1 MSEPADLVEAQKTGL
16 EIHNTTGGS
25 TTSGGGSYT
34 KIGDGESLAEENKT
48 MEEDLQIDST
58 NPKEDSND
66 SDELDDEISKLE
78 QSMVEEDDD
87 TDEDQNQESSGFSSN
102 A

>member
-48 MEEDLQIDST
+48 MEEDL
-58 NPKEDSND
+58 
-66 SDELDDEISKLE
+66 
-78 QSMVEEDDD
+78 
-87 TDEDQNQESSGFSSN
+87 
-102 A
+102 